1 MSGTLNPQFSPRRV
15 EGRHRRSP
23 AGIPSSGE
31 NSTLGRH
38 PGNMGAL
45 LVVIA
50 LFALPIAGNLP
61 ATNPNEVARIELAVA
76 AAHWSRLDI
85 GPAAHA
91 YGLSEDVARRQ
102 QKIYSDKAPGL
113 SLSAVPFVWILD
125 PALPRQGVTDLP
137 AYWPLRHALTLILVA
152 LPSAGLAL
160 FVASMVPSPDSRR
173 RAPLLLMAALATP
186 LWTYATVFFGHI
198 PAALLITVG
207 WVLLLR
213 GKGGTDPRTR
223 WLAAAGG
230 AATGLA
236 VTTEYPTI
244 LLAVVIFG
252 TLLIRRTPLP
262 VLFAAGIG
270 AVAGIL
276 PALVYHHLAFGAP
289 WLTGYA
295 FKAHADFQAI
305 HGTGVVGIS
314 WPTIEGLW
322 GVLFSPRRGLFYFSP
337 LLLIAPLGV
346 KWMVRREGWR
356 DVAPAVVAIAVY
368 TLFAAGF
375 TDWEAGWCAAARH
388 LVPVVPLM
396 TIFAL
401 SAAAILGAR
410 RWGRVVLVVL
420 VALSG
425 INTFLTIAVSPF
437 FPPQFN
443 VPLGQL
449 VLPSIAEG
457 VGFPNL
463 LGSTFGTP
471 NWMAVM
477 AAGLGMSAA
486 LGWALMK
493 MVPGRSRWIPLL
505 VAATIAAQL
514 VMLSWQGTRRSDEQ
528 ELLRTYV
535 LERIGSPETAQ
546 RIDQGIPNER

>member
-1 MSGTLNPQFSPRRV
+1 
-15 EGRHRRSP
+15 
-23 AGIPSSGE
+23 
-31 NSTLGRH
+31 
-38 PGNMGAL
+38 MGAL

-76 AAHWSRLDI
+76 VAHWARLDI
-85 GPAAHA
+85 GPAAHV
-91 YGLSEDVARRQ
+91 YGLSEDVARRK

-113 SLSAVPFVWILD
+113 SLTAVPLIWILD
-125 PALPRQGVTDLP
+125 PILPRQGVTDLP
-137 AYWPLRHALTLILVA
+137 TYWPLRHALTLVLVA
-152 LPSAGLAL
+152 LPTAGLAL
-160 FVASMVPSPDSRR
+160 FIASVVPSPDSRR
-173 RAPLLLMAALATP
+173 RAPLLLIAALATP
-186 LWTYATVFFGHI
+186 LWTYATVFFGHV

-213 GKGGTDPRTR
+213 GKGEEADPRTR

-262 VLFAAGIG
+262 VLFAAGMG

-305 HGTGVVGIS
+305 HGSGVVGVS

-346 KWMVRREGWR
+346 RWTVRREGWR
-356 DVAPAVVAIAVY
+356 EVAPAVVAVAVY
-368 TLFAAGF
+368 MLFAAGF
-375 TDWEAGWCAAARH
+375 SDWEAGWCAAARH

-401 SAAAILGAR
+401 GAAGVLGAR

-425 INTFLTIAVSPF
+425 INNFLTIAVSPF

-449 VLPSIAEG
+449 VLPSITEG
-457 VGFPNL
+457 AGFPNL
-463 LGSTFGTP
+463 LGSVFGTP
-471 NWMAVM
+471 DWTAVM

-493 MVPGRSRWIPLL
+493 MVPGRSRWIPPL
-505 VAATIAAQL
+505 VVATIAAQL

-528 ELLRTYV
+528 EMLRTYV
-535 LERIGSPETAQ
+535 LERIGSSEPAH
-546 RIDQGIPNER
+546 RIEHGISNER